1 MDISQAAFGLDMRE
15 ASRIYFINPVLNPQ
29 VEAQAIGRARRIS
42 QQKEVYVETLV
53 LKNSIEEVI
62 LERKEHMTQ
71 AEHHRVHSILD
82 VGPIYNWIKNA
93 RINPMLMPGGELSQ
107 EGQMA
112 PLHTPQYVFRR
123 GFGRTMHPDEGL
135 VLDDSPTKS
144 TSTAEMAL
152 RSRETTNGLKRTLQP
167 DAMTTGEHQN
177 ENRDSSGTT
186 SEVAAHGAKRVRFAG
201 GSEED

>member
-42 QQKEVYVETLV
+42 QKKAVFVETLV

-62 LERKEHMTQ
+62 LERKQHMTQ
-71 AEHHRVHSILD
+71 AEHHRVQSILD
-82 VGPIYNWIKNA
+82 VGPIYDWIKNA
-93 RINPMLMPGGELSQ
+93 RINPMPMVEGELSK

-112 PLHTPQYVFRR
+112 PLGTPQYIFRR

-135 VLDDSPTKS
+135 VLDDSPTKK
-144 TSTAEMAL
+144 
-152 RSRETTNGLKRTLQP
+152 TNGAGMVLGTLEMTNRLKRTSQS
-167 DAMTTGEHQN
+167 DKITVGGHHN
-177 ENRDSSGTT
+177 EGGAST
-186 SEVAAHGAKRVRFAG
+186 SNPSDVAARPSKRVRFTG

>member
-15 ASRIYFINPVLNPQ
+15 ASRIYFISPVLNPQ

-42 QQKEVYVETLV
+42 QKKAVFVETLV

-62 LERKEHMTQ
+62 LERKQHMTQ
-71 AEHHRVHSILD
+71 AEHHRVQSILD

-93 RINPMLMPGGELSQ
+93 RINPMPMVGAELNK

-112 PLHTPQYVFRR
+112 PLEAPQYIFRR

-135 VLDDSPTKS
+135 VLDDSPTKN
-144 TSTAEMAL
+144 THDAGMVLRPLEM
-152 RSRETTNGLKRTLQP
+152 TNGLKRASQSNKVTI
-167 DAMTTGEHQN
+167 DEHQN
-177 ENRDSSGTT
+177 EGKASSSDTGDVTT
-186 SEVAAHGAKRVRFAG
+186 RPSKRVRFVG
-201 GSEED
+201 GSDGD